1 MLNRLTIGFLLCSI
15 NSFAQ
20 ISSPGISDANMA
32 FWSAIGVSQ
41 KISDRWNVSLYTGN
55 SRQSDP
61 DNISLFKK
69 QAIFV
74 INEETTFNFNK
85 TFSVSACASYRVQN
99 LYADEEPFGPAV
111 PATKNEE
118 RYYLRFYYREQ
129 IGKTKLKF
137 SFRPELRRFSSE
149 GHHPWNP
156 VDEEVRLRLK
166 GQASFPL
173 GNGSNELILSNEI
186 LAATDRVKVVE
197 AEQWSDYAIT
207 EDRLAT
213 FYRHVFSNVTA
224 DIGVMHQI
232 MHDGEYR
239 AHIAFDLILMN
250 PFSY

>member
-1 MLNRLTIGFLLCSI
+1 MANRLKLVFVLCAI

-20 ISSPGISDANMA
+20 ISPPGISDANIA
-32 FWSAIGVSQ
+32 FWSALGLSQ
-41 KISDRWNVSLYTGN
+41 KISDRWLLSVYTGN

-61 DNISLFKK
+61 DNFALFKK

-85 TFSVSACASYRVQN
+85 TFSLAACVSYRIQN
-99 LYADEEPFGPAV
+99 RYAGEDPFASAA

-129 IGKTKLKF
+129 LGKTKLKF
-137 SFRPELRRFSSE
+137 SFRPEFRRFSSS

-186 LAATDRVKVVE
+186 LAATDRVKVAE

-213 FYRHVFSNVTA
+213 FYRHMFSHVTA

-250 PFSY
+250 PFN